1 MRVRKHFPR
10 KLLALVVV
18 LLFVPAGSAIGSQV
32 YADSAGDAPGGAP
45 DVTQVT
51 VSHKLAGDVT
61 FQIAFANRS
70 IVAGTDEMWLSLD
83 VDQNNSTGWVDGTD
97 VDILVPGDR
106 GGTVAWI
113 FKYPAE
119 SSTTRIPVSWANN
132 TATLTFLKQAVGDP
146 KTAFDFSL
154 MTHTG
159 GDYDLSN
166 MEFTPHGDVGEWTYS
181 LTTDIAA
188 IQLPKVVTT
197 VKAGKVFTVRS
208 STVKLTTDEVF
219 TPDTLT
225 AKATVKGKALKPL
238 ADRLAWKVPKASK
251 GKTLVVTTNATYQG
265 MTKTQVFKFRI
276 VK

>member
-18 LLFVPAGSAIGSQV
+18 LLFVPSGSAIGSQI

-51 VSHKLAGDVT
+51 VSHKLAGEVT

-70 IVAGTDEMWLSLD
+70 IVSGEDEIWLELD
-83 VDQNNSTGWVDGTD
+83 VDQNDSTGWFGTD
-97 VDILVPGDR
+97 YEIGVPGDR

-119 SSTTRIPVSWANN
+119 SSSTRIPVSWANN
-132 TATLTFLKQAVGDP
+132 TATLSFVKQAVGDP

-166 MEFTPHGDVGEWTYS
+166 IEFVPHGDLGELTYS
-181 LTTDIAA
+181 LATDIAA

-197 VKAGKVFTVRS
+197 VKAGKVFTVRN

-219 TPDTLT
+219 TPDTFT

-238 ADRLAWKVPKASK
+238 AGGLSWKVPKAMK